1 MISLCE
7 CRQGTIHCTMMGGTK
22 RRMVISTSVGTRS
35 LLILGLVSALSQVC
49 CVAPEVSS
57 RVKWAA
63 ENGSNVS
70 TTDRGGKLETGA
82 SPPAGLPAANRSLRQ
97 ALDVAG
103 GVSKGSTRQKYPSY
117 SRIGGSKV
125 SFETARGKNWC
136 AYVHTRLSPM
146 VVMENVQ
153 THILLPSRS
162 CIFNTG
168 KCQSRHQIQNQ
179 PTYRIKHKIVTS
191 LNWKCCPGYI
201 GADCQPKDSLKRQA
215 EENQAESQRTGADLP
230 KYPQPHYDQALARK
244 FNDKLYNQEIK
255 LGLLQKKV
263 VNISA
268 NVNNVQSLLYSLEGK
283 INENNGKDLQSTS
296 KGNKPRGIQELV
308 KDLVSQ
314 QIQSLQ
320 RNMQETVAEL
330 YKTISSVSEELQST
344 KGAIRE
350 LNGTL
355 LLLSADLHPTT
366 VEHKQPPRSELHE
379 IQEQMRVLRA
389 DVSLACHNTSL
400 EMNEKHKSLQRQME
414 GEYERIGALLET
426 MNQTFSLARETPEL
440 HLSNQ
445 TLQDVPEQDGA
456 QMEGGLQRYLV
467 NITENV
473 KMHGRLILQLNG
485 EVNAHKL
492 SLFNLTAANS
502 QEKLEMRICQAMVDE
517 CKSTLGFRLDQ
528 VENEVLDLNK
538 TFSDTFIPLMDFL
551 ESMNERISNL
561 SYDVENI
568 QPIFGDRGSSPET
581 STAYSE
587 QMQRQGLEER
597 LDHLSSK
604 VTSLSVFVR
613 STVGAQLL
621 RNQSQGG
628 EESLRE
634 ALAECRFEIEDG
646 LNDTMT
652 VINDA
657 VDTMRDDYYIL
668 KNNVTDLW
676 SYISEVFSESTVKQN
691 HVLSLLPQFAQLNE
705 SFKVLVTYVA
715 RHQNALEMMGLL
727 QGIKDTEMLVPPIMM
742 NLPQLLNT
750 TTANIEEFQ
759 QRIHRLEQVSNFS
772 SPDTMDY
779 HSRILALESLL
790 SSAPASSKPSGK
802 VKSKPTPGA
811 KVQTEPP
818 KFQQLSRK
826 VSGLQAKLTKLN
838 TVIDR
843 VKKES
848 DQTRGLCLNLSL
860 LLAHVNA
867 SVPRHTAPEAL
878 PNVTAL
884 QQDLREFVRTTSW
897 VTAEIVFTNITMLL
911 DRAISVVARN
921 ITKIQKQVKLLF
933 KRPKVIN
940 KANITVNSG
949 RSQRYTDKIVDPVE
963 SASCVSAPCQN
974 GGTCINQRKGFVCAC
989 RPPFGGPSCD
999 IKLLDENAMKTD
1011 FTKGSYRYVP
1021 MVTFFVAH
1029 TYAMNTSGPIRFNDL
1044 YVNYGASY
1052 APGSGKFSIP
1062 FLGVYVFKYTIE
1074 FCSPHLSGYLVVDGV
1089 DKLAFQYE
1097 DKNNVVSSSRTVTGD
1112 AVLELNY
1119 GQRVW
1124 LRLKSGSIPAKFPP
1138 VTTFGGYLL
1147 YRT

>member
-1 MISLCE
+1 
-7 CRQGTIHCTMMGGTK
+7 
-22 RRMVISTSVGTRS
+22 
-35 LLILGLVSALSQVC
+35 
-49 CVAPEVSS
+49 
-57 RVKWAA
+57 
-63 ENGSNVS
+63 
-70 TTDRGGKLETGA
+70 
-82 SPPAGLPAANRSLRQ
+82 
-97 ALDVAG
+97 
-103 GVSKGSTRQKYPSY
+103 
-117 SRIGGSKV
+117 
-125 SFETARGKNWC
+125 
-136 AYVHTRLSPM
+136 
-146 VVMENVQ
+146 MENVQ
-153 THILLPSRS
+153 THILLPTRS
-162 CIFNTG
+162 CFLNTG
-168 KCQSRHQIQNQ
+168 KCQTRRQIQNQ
-179 PTYRIKHKIVTS
+179 PTYRIKHRIVTS

-244 FNDKLYNQEIK
+244 FNDKLSNQEIK

-308 KDLVSQ
+308 KDLVAQ
-314 QIQSLQ
+314 QIQPLQ

-344 KGAIRE
+344 KAAIRE
-350 LNGTL
+350 LNGTI
-355 LLLSADLHPTT
+355 LLLSANLHRTT
-366 VEHKQPPRSELHE
+366 VEHNQPPQSELHN

-400 EMNEKHKSLQRQME
+400 ELSEKHKSLQRQME
-414 GEYERIGALLET
+414 GEHERISALVET
-426 MNQTFSLARETPEL
+426 MNQTFSLARETQEL
-440 HLSNQ
+440 HLPNQ
-445 TLQDVPEQDGA
+445 TLRDVPEQGGA
-456 QMEGGLQRYLV
+456 QMEGDLQRYLV

-485 EVNAHKL
+485 EVNVHKL
-492 SLFNLTAANS
+492 ALFNLTAANS
-502 QEKLEMRICQAMVDE
+502 QEKMEMRTCQAMVDE

-528 VENEVLDLNK
+528 VENKVLDLNK
-538 TFSDTFIPLMDFL
+538 TFSDTFISLIDFL
-551 ESMNERISNL
+551 DSMNERVSNL

-568 QPIFGDRGSSPET
+568 QPLFGDQRSPSET

-587 QMQRQGLEER
+587 HTQRQGLEER

-604 VTSLSVFVR
+604 VTSLSVLVR
-613 STVGAQLL
+613 STVGVQLL

-668 KNNVTDLW
+668 NNNITDLW
-676 SYISEVFSESTVKQN
+676 RFISEMFSESTAKQN
-691 HVLSLLPQFAQLNE
+691 HVLSVLPQFAQLNE
-705 SFKVLVTYVA
+705 SFKVLMAYVA

-727 QGIKDTEMLVPPIMM
+727 QGIKDTEILVPPIMM
-742 NLPQLLNT
+742 NVPQLLNT
-750 TTANIEEFQ
+750 TAASIEEFQ
-759 QRIHRLEQVSNFS
+759 ERIRRLEQVSLS
-772 SPDTMDY
+772 TSPDTTDY
-779 HSRILALESLL
+779 HSRILALESQL
-790 SSAPASSKPSGK
+790 SSALASSKPSAK
-802 VKSKPTPGA
+802 VKSKPRGGA
-811 KVQTEPP
+811 KVQPVPP

-826 VSGLQAKLTKLN
+826 VSALQSKLTDLDM
-838 TVIDR
+838 VVSR
-843 VKKES
+843 VKVES
-848 DQTRGLCLNLSL
+848 DQTRGMCRNLSL
-860 LLAHVNA
+860 LLAQVN
-867 SVPRHTAPEAL
+867 VGVVRDMAPEAL

-884 QQDLREFVRTTSW
+884 QRDLREFVRTTSW
-897 VTAEIVFTNITMLL
+897 ATAELFFTNITVFMG
-911 DRAISVVARN
+911 RALSGVVRN
-921 ITKIQKQVKLLF
+921 ITQIQKQVKQLY
-933 KRPKVIN
+933 KRSKVIN
-940 KANITVNSG
+940 KTNIAVNSG
-949 RSQRYTDKIVDPVE
+949 RSQRYVDKIDDPVE
-963 SASCVSAPCQN
+963 SASCDSAPCQK

-999 IKLLDENAMKTD
+999 IKLQDENAMKTD
-1011 FTKGSYRYVP
+1011 FTKGSYRYAP

-1052 APGSGKFSIP
+1052 APGSGKFFIP

-1074 FCSPHLSGYLVVDGV
+1074 FCSPHLLGYLVVDGV

-1097 DKNNVVSSSRTVTGD
+1097 DKNNGVSSSRTVTGD

-1119 GQRVW
+1119 GQSVW